1 MVGRDCVSGEPPAEM
16 FNGRRDRGRHACA
29 LRSEVLTRERAE
41 RQRSGHRSRD
51 RPALWSR
58 KRRSRP
64 RTVRSMLGGWACV
77 VSAVLSADVL
87 RFEIGWQEVGSP
99 FSSVQCV

>member
-41 RQRSGHRSRD
+41 R
-51 RPALWSR
+51 
-58 KRRSRP
+58 
-64 RTVRSMLGGWACV
+64 
-77 VSAVLSADVL
+77 
-87 RFEIGWQEVGSP
+87 
-99 FSSVQCV
+99 